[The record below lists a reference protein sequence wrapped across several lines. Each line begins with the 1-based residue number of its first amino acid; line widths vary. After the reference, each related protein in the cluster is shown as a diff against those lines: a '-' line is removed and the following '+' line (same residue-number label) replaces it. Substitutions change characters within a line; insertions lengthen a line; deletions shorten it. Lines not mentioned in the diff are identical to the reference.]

1 MLMPRRWRRPLRTS
15 PLLSS
20 RALVRGSVSSQA
32 EAGRQAQLSK
42 RARALFPSCVPASK
56 DSSKASARAC
66 AACWENVHCAAAMVT
81 RLSGLTSWNSGSH
94 RSPAL
99 LCRDTHWGQSCSPVG
114 TSNGR
119 KASGPW
125 RMAWWVMA
133 VAARYA
139 ALPSAGQERDRPRP
153 PCRSG
158 RVICVVSGPSTL
170 GRPKMAKTPST
181 ALLWARCTAAAT
193 CAAIYIIMQAPS
205 PSLDASTPSR
215 LAVEAQ

>member
-1 MLMPRRWRRPLRTS
+1 MLMPRRWRRPVRTS

-20 RALVRGSVSSQA
+20 RALVRGSASSQA
-32 EAGRQAQLSK
+32 EAGRQAQLRK

-56 DSSKASARAC
+56 DSSKASARAY
-66 AACWENVHCAAAMVT
+66 AACRENLHCAAAMVP
-81 RLSGLTSWNSGSH
+81 RLLGLTSWNSGSH
-94 RSPAL
+94 RSQAL
-99 LCRDTHWGQSCSPVG
+99 LCRDTHWGRSCSPLG

-119 KASGPW
+119 KALVPW
-125 RMAWWVMA
+125 RMALWAMA

-139 ALPSAGQERDRPRP
+139 ALPSAGQEWDRPRP
-153 PCRSG
+153 PWQSG
-158 RVICVVSGPSTL
+158 RVICAVSGPSTL

-181 ALLWARCTAAAT
+181 ALLSPRCTDAAT

-205 PSLDASTPSR
+205 PSLDASTPSL